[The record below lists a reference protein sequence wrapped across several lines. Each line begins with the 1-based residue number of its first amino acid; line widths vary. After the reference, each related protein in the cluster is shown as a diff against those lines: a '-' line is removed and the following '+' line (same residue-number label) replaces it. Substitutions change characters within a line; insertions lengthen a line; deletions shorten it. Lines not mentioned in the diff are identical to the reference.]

1 MLYSVLYFCHLF
13 CHFVSHKCQSEKS
26 GYVFDDVT
34 GAAMSDV
41 SSESETGN
49 VSLENQV
56 MGSATVGQ
64 REGQNETLTTE
75 ELRKRRQA
83 YYER

>member
-1 MLYSVLYFCHLF
+1 MCCIFVISSDILYPINANL
-13 CHFVSHKCQSEKS
+13 KKIR
-26 GYVFDDVT
+26 YVFDDVT

-49 VSLENQV
+49 VSLDNQV

-83 YYER
+83 YYDR